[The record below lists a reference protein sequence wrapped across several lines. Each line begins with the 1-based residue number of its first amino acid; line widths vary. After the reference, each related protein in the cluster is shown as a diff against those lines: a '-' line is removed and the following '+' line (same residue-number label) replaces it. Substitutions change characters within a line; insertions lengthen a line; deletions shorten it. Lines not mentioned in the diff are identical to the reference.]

1 MNSVN
6 GEKLIMIRDLMKSLS
21 KNQCISLQKK
31 KKMFQ
36 ASTLL
41 SDHVGFM
48 LNKGTR
54 GSGEETVRIRRMRKR
69 RSGGGDL
76 G

>member
-1 MNSVN
+1 
-6 GEKLIMIRDLMKSLS
+6 
-21 KNQCISLQKK
+21 
-31 KKMFQ
+31 MFQ
-36 ASTLL
+36 ASTLI

-48 LNKGTR
+48 LKKGPR

>member
-6 GEKLIMIRDLMKSLS
+6 GEKLIKIRDLMKSLS
-21 KNQCISLQKK
+21 KDQCISLQ

-41 SDHVGFM
+41 SDLDGFM
-48 LNKGTR
+48 LKKGTR
-54 GSGEETVRIRRMRKR
+54 GNGEETIRIRRMRKR
-69 RSGGGDL
+69 RSGGGDQ